1 MSLQGK
7 QSPNS
12 INLLAS
18 LIQSIGLHINSD
30 VTAYAGTSTDNATYT
45 PGTLVNSTVLSKLT
59 STYNL
64 VYAAATAK
72 LSNANKAAFFA
83 LGSASIPAL
92 GNSNP
97 STYTGT
103 WGYNQAVSQWGF
115 ARMPALQAY
124 TEFNTGSYSGFCGSF
139 ISAYGFKSANNPV
152 ISSLYNAP
160 DYLKGVY
167 SNMNDL
173 ITADI
178 TGVNQSTVYWGQDL
192 IKSGRAINLTTIKD
206 FGLPSNLLKTLQ
218 ANNAL
223 TQPVNIALVYAGLS
237 TTEITSIVTG
247 AVIPSLDQERKIY
260 GAYTVVVNKDLVD
273 VCTCLNVQTVGLSS
287 LADLLD
293 PMKLFPSSYLSLTTP
308 IYNTTNSATNSK
320 IYYLIYTNGG
330 VNNQL
335 SAFGYGDKLK
345 QIIPQNIA
353 IACGAFVNAMLQ
365 IKNIQNSDIQKFSQ
379 VVTTL
384 ETTANITANGTY
396 TPVDNAL
403 VTGAY
408 NILALGG
415 GPNGTYTMADFFGA
429 MSGVGY
435 NLARIQQL
443 ITQLQSTTL
452 ATIYNNMYTEMGTT
466 GNHDTAMA
474 TYITQANAEI
484 LAIYNANTAAAT
496 ELNTLWKAIGTA
508 ITKENAARSAAL
520 SGGSSTNN
528 QTIYSFVDSMTG
540 YAVDTQPLQS
550 VQVLEAIADTSTI
563 GGNSLIALLRENRN
577 AQRLGLAGL
586 ELDNNI
592 DNVIP
597 VTPINGL
604 GVPKVTG
611 AAQTPGSFAG
621 SSETN
626 LIPQNL
632 DIFNISTTIK
642 PATVTPSQALQD
654 VINCYCDCWDHL

>member
-45 PGTLVNSTVLSKLT
+45 PGTLVNSTVLSKLS

-192 IKSGRAINLTTIKD
+192 IKSGRAINLATIKD

-223 TQPVNIALVYAGLS
+223 TEPVNIALVYA
-237 TTEITSIVTG
+237 
-247 AVIPSLDQERKIY
+247 
-260 GAYTVVVNKDLVD
+260 
-273 VCTCLNVQTVGLSS
+273 
-287 LADLLD
+287 
-293 PMKLFPSSYLSLTTP
+293 
-308 IYNTTNSATNSK
+308 
-320 IYYLIYTNGG
+320 
-330 VNNQL
+330 
-335 SAFGYGDKLK
+335 
-345 QIIPQNIA
+345 
-353 IACGAFVNAMLQ
+353 
-365 IKNIQNSDIQKFSQ
+365 
-379 VVTTL
+379 
-384 ETTANITANGTY
+384 
-396 TPVDNAL
+396 
-403 VTGAY
+403 
-408 NILALGG
+408 
-415 GPNGTYTMADFFGA
+415 
-429 MSGVGY
+429 
-435 NLARIQQL
+435 
-443 ITQLQSTTL
+443 
-452 ATIYNNMYTEMGTT
+452 
-466 GNHDTAMA
+466 
-474 TYITQANAEI
+474 
-484 LAIYNANTAAAT
+484 
-496 ELNTLWKAIGTA
+496 
-508 ITKENAARSAAL
+508 
-520 SGGSSTNN
+520 
-528 QTIYSFVDSMTG
+528 
-540 YAVDTQPLQS
+540 
-550 VQVLEAIADTSTI
+550 
-563 GGNSLIALLRENRN
+563 
-577 AQRLGLAGL
+577 
-586 ELDNNI
+586 
-592 DNVIP
+592 
-597 VTPINGL
+597 
-604 GVPKVTG
+604 
-611 AAQTPGSFAG
+611 
-621 SSETN
+621 
-626 LIPQNL
+626 
-632 DIFNISTTIK
+632 
-642 PATVTPSQALQD
+642 
-654 VINCYCDCWDHL
+654 